1 MHVVTQGFF
10 ILFGSGIVVCARVE
24 AGTLAGSEA
33 GWQVL
38 GDAATLDFYSS
49 VSRRCGDP
57 GLTTNCTSA
66 LRRRLALAGRTKC
79 VDTLYDIRRR
89 IGCKVVRFVR
99 L

>member
-1 MHVVTQGFF
+1 MAVTQGFF
-10 ILFGSGIVVCARVE
+10 MLFGSVIVVWARGE
-24 AGTLAGSEA
+24 AGALVRSEA
-33 GWQVL
+33 GLIGTQRC
-38 GDAATLDFYSS
+38 GAAATPEFLLFH
-49 VSRRCGDP
+49 VS
-57 GLTTNCTSA
+57 T